1 MEEMPQDKTKVRI
14 YTDQFIIVGEIG
26 KFSGT
31 RMTDY
36 IINAHEFIAVT
47 DAKVLTPEEN
57 VLFRADFLNI
67 QKGKIVIIVPEAE
80 IKPA

>member
-1 MEEMPQDKTKVRI
+1 MEETSQDKTTVRI
-14 YTDQFIIVGEIG
+14 YTDRFIVVGDIG
-26 KFSGT
+26 MFSGT

-47 DAKVLTPEEN
+47 HARVLSLEEK
-57 VLFRADFLNI
+57 VLFRADFLNV
-67 QKGKIVIIVPEAE
+67 QKSKIVIIVPESE